1 MAGSILY
8 RQAGT
13 VAEAASTLAV
23 TLDHAFANANYTVG
37 VELSYQTSFWITS
50 KTSTGF
56 TLNVGTAGPAYGAAV
71 TFILFH
77 E

>member
-1 MAGSILY
+1 MPGAILY
-8 RQAGT
+8 RQTGT
-13 VAEAASTLAV
+13 VVEGATTLAV
-23 TLDHAFANANYTVG
+23 TLDHTFADTNYTVG
-37 VELSYQTSFWITS
+37 VELSYQTSFWITN

-71 TFILFH
+71 AFILFH